1 MPDTSPLNTIQ
12 RWLQAVITHPD
23 GVRAGIDSPT
33 ARQLVEVT
41 PVDVEQVI
49 LPSREMT
56 SLDRLQIYGRAYF
69 GRLLECLAA
78 QFPAMQHAAGEV
90 AFNGLA
96 FGYLVD
102 HPSKSYSLSS
112 LGNSFDE
119 YLAATRPPRS
129 DDVDPLTP
137 DFADFLI
144 ELARLER
151 VYAEVFDGP
160 GPERS
165 TTLNLNVLAGL
176 SPQQFADSRMVFHS
190 CVRLLELQFP
200 VHEYA
205 TAIRRKL
212 EPTPPIARPIHLVV
226 TRRDYIVR
234 RFEVTKLQFQLLTSL
249 MKGETVGGT
258 LMQLLTE
265 PTTDAATLQTDLQSW
280 FREWS
285 AAPLFAELV
294 RDVPEVTI

>member
-1 MPDTSPLNTIQ
+1 
-12 RWLQAVITHPD
+12 
-23 GVRAGIDSPT
+23 
-33 ARQLVEVT
+33 
-41 PVDVEQVI
+41 
-49 LPSREMT
+49 
-56 SLDRLQIYGRAYF
+56 
-69 GRLLECLAA
+69 
-78 QFPAMQHAAGEV
+78 
-90 AFNGLA
+90 
-96 FGYLVD
+96 
-102 HPSKSYSLSS
+102 
-112 LGNSFDE
+112 
-119 YLAATRPPRS
+119 
-129 DDVDPLTP
+129 
-137 DFADFLI
+137 
-144 ELARLER
+144 
-151 VYAEVFDGP
+151 
-160 GPERS
+160 
-165 TTLNLNVLAGL
+165 
-176 SPQQFADSRMVFHS
+176 MVFHS

-280 FREWS
+280 FRDWS

>member
-1 MPDTSPLNTIQ
+1 MPDSSPLNTIQ
-12 RWLQAVITHPD
+12 RWLQAVITHPE
-23 GVRAGIDSPT
+23 GVRAGVDSPT

-41 PVDVEQVI
+41 QTDVERII

-78 QFPAMQHAAGEV
+78 QFPAVRYAVGEDG
-90 AFNGLA
+90 FNGLA

-102 HPSKSYSLSS
+102 HPSKSYSLST
-112 LGNSFDE
+112 LGSSFDE
-119 YLAATRPPRS
+119 YLTATRPPRS
-129 DDVDPLTP
+129 VEADPDLP

-165 TTLNLNVLAGL
+165 PTLNISELAGL
-176 SPQQFADSRMVFHS
+176 SPQQFADSRLVFHS
-190 CVRLLELQFP
+190 SVRLLELQFP

-212 EPTPPIARPIHLVV
+212 EPTPPIARPINLVV

-234 RFEVTKLQFQLLTSL
+234 RFEVTKPQFRLLTSL
-249 MKGETVGGT
+249 TNGETVGEA
-258 LMQLLTE
+258 LIQLLAE
-265 PTTDAATLQTDLQSW
+265 PTADAATLQADLQSW

-294 RDVPEVTI
+294 RSREKGKS

>member
-1 MPDTSPLNTIQ
+1 MTDSSPLNTIQ
-12 RWLQAVITHPD
+12 RWLQAVITHPE

-33 ARQLVEVT
+33 TRQLVEVT
-41 PVDVEQVI
+41 QSNVEQVI
-49 LPSREMT
+49 HPSREMT

-78 QFPAMQHAAGEV
+78 QFPAVRHAVGEEG
-90 AFNGLA
+90 FNGLA

-102 HPSKSYSLSS
+102 HPSKSYSLST
-112 LGNSFDE
+112 LGSSFDE
-119 YLAATRPPRS
+119 YLTATRPPRS
-129 DDVDPLTP
+129 DEP

-165 TTLNLNVLAGL
+165 PDLNASELAGL
-176 SPQQFADSRMVFHS
+176 SPQEFADSRLIFHS
-190 CVRLLELQFP
+190 CVRLLTLRFP

-205 TAIRRKL
+205 TAIRRGL
-212 EPTPPIARPIHLVV
+212 EPTSPVARPIHLVV

-234 RFEVTKLQFQLLTSL
+234 RFEVTKPQFQLLTSL
-249 MKGETVGGT
+249 MGGETVGAA
-258 LMQLLTE
+258 LIQLLAE
-265 PTTDAATLQTDLQSW
+265 PTTEAETLQADLQSW

-285 AAPLFAELV
+285 AAPLFAELI
-294 RDVPEVTI
+294 RDDKTIKS